1 MDALRLRQLSQMAET
16 DDDIRLQLESEV
28 ALDPDIEAENDR
40 MRFMEWIEEEG
51 RRYLAPKEKAPDPD
65 EIEKLVED
73 IDF

>member
-1 MDALRLRQLSQMAET
+1 MNALRLKQLSQMAEV
-16 DDDIRLQLESEV
+16 DDDIRLQLESEI

-40 MRFMEWIEEEG
+40 IRFMEWIEEEG
-51 RRYLAPKEKAPDPD
+51 LRYLAPKEKAPEPD

>member
-1 MDALRLRQLSQMAET
+1 MDALRLRQLSQMAEA
-16 DDDIRLQLESEV
+16 DDDIRLQLESEA

-40 MRFMEWIEEEG
+40 MRFIEWIEEEG
-51 RRYLAPKEKAPDPD
+51 RRYLAPKEKAPDPT

>member
-40 MRFMEWIEEEG
+40 MRLMEWIEEEG